1 MKKNLLIPFL
11 IVINMSLLF
20 SNTKYPINRNNKI
33 ADYRWMQVNQMNM
46 PLTNYGIF
54 GQTIDGK
61 EGFYWPSGFPNETY
75 IFGASIWV
83 GGLVRR
89 VNNPTKFDTQ
99 LTCGY
104 NPNSGGTEFTQGE
117 PGHASDPDQKIYFSS
132 DSDWPLKDSQGQDSV
147 VSTTDAYFIYNDYD
161 ETKHFVPENKPLD
174 ITVIHQIYAWTGKLK
189 EDMLFF
195 VYNIVLDPEKDTLHN
210 AFMGICA
217 DNAIGNEYGTN
228 ANDLV
233 SFDRTRN
240 LAFQFQ
246 TVLEPGW
253 AHSPGTIAYKFLQG
267 PTSNGVDTVHY
278 YKDPYDTTKT
288 DSIVIHPDDTLGM
301 TAFKIFTIDV
311 DPADKFER
319 YQVMSGYNYRTL
331 DPNNV
336 EASYHPFDIDEFGP
350 GDKRIILTAGP
361 FNLIPGDTAKVIYA
375 ILMAKDTSELPV
387 KADVAQAIFDGGWL
401 APGPPDPPHLYVV
414 PDDKKVTLYWDNN
427 AETSPDKYAKIAL
440 VDSIWQHTSA
450 TDSVLKPNPSFN
462 PKYRAYDLAGY
473 KVWRSRYPV
482 GDSFKMI
489 AHFDK
494 KDGLEILNQ
503 DSLYDVMGDS
513 FVITKAETLGNDNGL
528 AYSYVDE
535 DSLYDGIPYYYA
547 VTAYDANYENYTV
560 DTITGDTIGTL
571 PTSYESA
578 ITGNMTSV
586 IPQGHA
592 SNYVAPSA
600 SVEFARGNQQLF
612 DNNIVHMTVMPVVN
626 DRLDDTPDKYEIRFG
641 SIETD
646 GSGNPVYSFILYDK
660 VDSVYM
666 PADTS
671 GNPIWQEIATEP
683 QTIVDSTYNDSTG
696 SYDYDTSLFWVS
708 KDVKSLPLSGA
719 IVRMDSFKINPSN
732 NRVDSIIINDAVA
745 YTDTLLLTDSTPYG
759 ATYTHIQSH
768 PYYNGGSYKI
778 TWHVVGDSALTC
790 DVYDMV
796 NGIDVPY
803 SPNWDFGWRFG
814 KKDSTS
820 GGGQGK
826 YMFFSDS
833 TADNWKAM
841 YIDGVSIFFNY
852 HANAT
857 PPIPNKRILPMSQSN
872 KPAEGDTWYIYNTA
886 YPTPSSG
893 NAFSLSFTKGTFTAT
908 VEDTLLAKVSVAPN
922 PYLVRNSM
930 EPNVN
935 EPKLMF
941 MNLPDSCDI
950 YIYTLTGDLV
960 DMIEHRDVSGNG
972 MEYWNVL
979 TNPNLTPASGIYL
992 YVVETL
998 DQKHRATGKFAI
1010 IK

>member
-1 MKKNLLIPFL
+1 
-11 IVINMSLLF
+11 
-20 SNTKYPINRNNKI
+20 
-33 ADYRWMQVNQMNM
+33 
-46 PLTNYGIF
+46 
-54 GQTIDGK
+54 
-61 EGFYWPSGFPNETY
+61 
-75 IFGASIWV
+75 
-83 GGLVRR
+83 
-89 VNNPTKFDTQ
+89 
-99 LTCGY
+99 
-104 NPNSGGTEFTQGE
+104 
-117 PGHASDPDQKIYFSS
+117 
-132 DSDWPLKDSQGQDSV
+132 
-147 VSTTDAYFIYNDYD
+147 
-161 ETKHFVPENKPLD
+161 
-174 ITVIHQIYAWTGKLK
+174 
-189 EDMLFF
+189 
-195 VYNIVLDPEKDTLHN
+195 
-210 AFMGICA
+210 
-217 DNAIGNEYGTN
+217 
-228 ANDLV
+228 
-233 SFDRTRN
+233 
-240 LAFQFQ
+240 
-246 TVLEPGW
+246 
-253 AHSPGTIAYKFLQG
+253 
-267 PTSNGVDTVHY
+267 
-278 YKDPYDTTKT
+278 
-288 DSIVIHPDDTLGM
+288 
-301 TAFKIFTIDV
+301 
-311 DPADKFER
+311 
-319 YQVMSGYNYRTL
+319 
-331 DPNNV
+331 
-336 EASYHPFDIDEFGP
+336 
-350 GDKRIILTAGP
+350 
-361 FNLIPGDTAKVIYA
+361 
-375 ILMAKDTSELPV
+375 MAKDTSELPV

-600 SVEFARGNQQLF
+600 SVEFARGNQPLF